1 MRKKKVADDKIET
14 LKTERAIYKKYRLEK
29 EKGKV
34 TTETILVELNQKI
47 NTRKKTIGFTSKK
60 LSGYRLLSKHTSP
73 ETQNFS
79 TRLNKDT

>member
-1 MRKKKVADDKIET
+1 MRKKKVADEKIET

-47 NTRKKTIGFTSKK
+47 NTRKKNNRIYFQKII
-60 LSGYRLLSKHTSP
+60 R
-73 ETQNFS
+73 
-79 TRLNKDT
+79 R